1 MFESINFLR
10 ERVRLQ
16 EAVVLSDKKIA
27 LFTSIGLGVFLSVVV
42 GIVGYSFFLQSKLI
56 ALENAQTQL
65 ESRLTTLSPVSRKYS
80 TRAALIALSKLVVEK
95 RTKAWDAITYLYTII
110 PKESSIESINLSSQN
125 ESLSFTVRAPN
136 VFSYTTLST
145 LLQSDQV
152 VTSGYKPSLGTLT
165 RHEDGSYSL
174 EVQLFITQAKAV
186 VATPAPIAPVGTEN
200 L

>member
-10 ERVRLQ
+10 ERVRVQ
-16 EAVVLSDKKIA
+16 EAVVQSDKKIA
-27 LFTSIGLGVFLSVVV
+27 LFTSIGLGVFLSLVV
-42 GIVGYSFFLQSKLI
+42 GVVGYSFFLQSKLQ
-56 ALENAQTQL
+56 ALEQTQQQL
-65 ESRLTTLSPVSRKYS
+65 DARLQSLSGVSKKYS
-80 TRAALIALSKLVVEK
+80 TRASLISLAKLVVEK

-110 PKESSIESINLSSQN
+110 PKDSQIESINLSSQD

-136 VFSYTTLST
+136 VFSYTSLST
-145 LLQSDQV
+145 LLQSNQV

-174 EVQLFITQAKAV
+174 EVQLFISQAKK
-186 VATPAPIAPVGTEN
+186 ATPAPVSSGTEN